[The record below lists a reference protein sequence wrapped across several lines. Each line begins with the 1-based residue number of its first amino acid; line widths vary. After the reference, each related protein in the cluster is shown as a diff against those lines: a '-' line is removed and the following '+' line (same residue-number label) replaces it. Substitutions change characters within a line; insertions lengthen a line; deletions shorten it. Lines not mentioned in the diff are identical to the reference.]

1 MTRTATRTRG
11 PMTARY
17 RTNCPACTATITPG
31 TEIVRNPGGGF
42 KHKDCPE
49 IFGTGVGARNGYAH
63 WNEEADLMWWQ
74 ECGRFG
80 E

>member
-1 MTRTATRTRG
+1 MTT
-11 PMTARY
+11 TARA
-17 RTNCPACTATITPG
+17 RRPLKARFASRCPNCDCPINVGDEITRDG
-31 TEIVRNPGGGF
+31 QGGY
-42 KHKDCPE
+42 KHADCPE

-63 WNEEADLMWWQ
+63 WNEEADRIWWQ

>member
-1 MTRTATRTRG
+1 MRARFASTCPDCGCPIRKGDEIKRG
-11 PMTARY
+11 SNGY
-17 RTNCPACTATITPG
+17 R
-31 TEIVRNPGGGF
+31 
-42 KHKDCPE
+42 HQDCPE

-63 WNEEADLMWWQ
+63 WNEEADIMWWQ